1 LELVEDGATASS
13 DNREE
18 LDRLLGP
25 LQLREQVKAL
35 QEFDTTSGDVQ
46 LNMATSV
53 WADDLKDSFI
63 NHAMT
68 EHSAEAFDLP
78 KTYAPVDDWIEEK
91 TNGMITELM
100 GDDPLDPLTRALL
113 VDTVYF
119 KGTWAYSFDPSL
131 NSDGKFYYRDGS
143 DTEVT
148 YMKDSRT
155 IEAVQASPI
164 LGDASFVKLDY
175 GQDTEFTAMF
185 ILPKSSSD
193 ESMNDVITG
202 LNSQPLSELLE
213 EAQTIPVE
221 LKLPRFHLDFGPTQL
236 KPVLKNMG
244 MNIAFDINLEGKFN
258 RMSYDRGLYVE
269 DVHHGAC
276 IEINEEGTEA
286 SAATVVVVSKRS
298 TPRITPFQIEFDRPF
313 VVVILHQESGVPLF
327 IGKVEKPD
335 FT

>member
-1 LELVEDGATASS
+1 
-13 DNREE
+13 
-18 LDRLLGP
+18 
-25 LQLREQVKAL
+25 
-35 QEFDTTSGDVQ
+35 
-46 LNMATSV
+46 
-53 WADDLKDSFI
+53 
-63 NHAMT
+63 
-68 EHSAEAFDLP
+68 
-78 KTYAPVDDWIEEK
+78 
-91 TNGMITELM
+91 
-100 GDDPLDPLTRALL
+100 
-113 VDTVYF
+113 
-119 KGTWAYSFDPSL
+119 
-131 NSDGKFYYRDGS
+131 
-143 DTEVT
+143 
-148 YMKDSRT
+148 
-155 IEAVQASPI
+155 
-164 LGDASFVKLDY
+164 
-175 GQDTEFTAMF
+175 
-185 ILPKSSSD
+185 
-193 ESMNDVITG
+193 
-202 LNSQPLSELLE
+202 
-213 EAQTIPVE
+213 